1 MAKHRVAM
9 CPSPLGSTI
18 TNLYPCKHQFCL
30 SILQKYVK
38 NQQKAYPYRKVR
50 SWQACRKLVLSLQQK
65 YELVLGH
72 TRLSRGP
79 ASSPTNCAL
88 LCKLAQANMNTF
100 VRAYVSFSTRCKLV
114 QAKMNKFVHAG
125 EFNYQMQA

>member
-1 MAKHRVAM
+1 MCDCFQWSHVIVTILIMSNVKESLDYTPVFAM
-9 CPSPLGSTI
+9 
-18 TNLYPCKHQFCL
+18 L
-30 SILQKYVK
+30 SMDQ
-38 NQQKAYPYRKVR
+38 NYPYRKVR

-65 YELVLGH
+65 YELVLGR

-79 ASSPTNCAL
+79 ASSPTICAL

>member
-1 MAKHRVAM
+1 MPKLEGPPTATSAM
-9 CPSPLGSTI
+9 DNIEI
-18 TNLYPCKHQFCL
+18 TESGITKLL
-30 SILQKYVK
+30 SELID
-38 NQQKAYPYRKVR
+38 RKVR

-65 YELVLGH
+65 YELVEGR

-79 ASSPTNCAL
+79 ASLPTNWAL

-114 QAKMNKFVHAG
+114 QAKMNKFVQAG